1 MPDSDRRSR
10 PNVSATPG
18 GYGPLDYTGSPPA
31 SGAWR
36 EGDPVGERL
45 FVDIGGFRTESGV
58 ELPSVTVAYQ
68 TWGTLA
74 PDGANAVYVAHALT
88 GDSHVTGEAGPGHAT
103 AGWWSGLVGP
113 GRPIDTD
120 RWFVVCAN
128 VLGGCQGTTGP
139 SSQAPDGQPWG
150 SRFPTV
156 TVGDMVDVEHRFT
169 EHLGIADWALMLGP
183 SLGGMR
189 VLEWMVRYPERVRS
203 GLVLGSTAAV
213 TADQIGTHNAQ
224 IEAIRMDPRFR
235 GGDYYDAA
243 PGDGPHRG
251 MGLARRIAHLTYRSE
266 TELDLRFGRGGQTDE
281 DPYGFDAVSG
291 RGRFA
296 VESYLDHHAEKL
308 ARRFDA
314 NTYIALTEAMTL
326 FDLGRGRGG
335 VATALAG
342 IHAPLTVVGIDSDRL
357 FPLRLQ
363 AELAELTPGS
373 DELHVLRSPYGHD
386 GFLVEDDQVGEFIG
400 HALTRI
406 RSGQQGRRRTA

>member
-1 MPDSDRRSR
+1 MPR
-10 PNVSATPG
+10 
-18 GYGPLDYTGSPPA
+18 GPIDYSGPPPA
-31 SGAWR
+31 SAAWR
-36 EGDPVGERL
+36 EGDPAGERSFASVGEL
-45 FVDIGGFRTESGV
+45 TLESG
-58 ELPSVTVAYQ
+58 ETLPEVQVAFE
-68 TWGTLA
+68 TWGELA
-74 PDGANAVYVAHALT
+74 SDGRNAVFVCHALT
-88 GDSHVTGEAGPGHAT
+88 GDSHVTGDAGPGHAT

-128 VLGGCQGTTGP
+128 VLGGCQGTTGA
-139 SSQAPDGQPWG
+139 SSLAPDGRPWG

-156 TVGDMVDVEHRFT
+156 TVADMVEVERRLT
-169 EHLGIADWALMLGP
+169 DHLGIDQWSLMLGP

-189 VLEWMVRYPERVRS
+189 VLEWMVAHPQRVRS

-224 IEAIRMDPRFR
+224 IEAIRMDPNFR
-235 GGDYYDAA
+235 GGDYYDA
-243 PGDGPHRG
+243 PEGQGPHRG

-266 TELDLRFGRGGQTDE
+266 TELDLRFGRGHQGEE
-281 DPYGFDAVSG
+281 DPYLARDSG
-291 RGRFA
+291 NRGRFA
-296 VESYLDHHAEKL
+296 VESYLDHHADKL

-314 NTYIALTEAMTL
+314 NTYIALTEAMSL

-342 IHAPLTVVGIDSDRL
+342 IDAPLTVVGIDSDRL

-363 AELAELTPGS
+363 AELAELTPGA

-386 GFLVEDDQVGEFIG
+386 GFLVEDDQVGAFIQ
-400 HALTRI
+400 HALSRI
-406 RSGQQGRRRTA
+406 GADNRPR

>member
-1 MPDSDRRSR
+1 MP
-10 PNVSATPG
+10 SAPT
-18 GYGPLDYTGSPPA
+18 GYGPLEYSGPPPA
-31 SGAWR
+31 TAAWR
-36 EGDPVGERL
+36 EGDPPGERRFL
-45 FVDIGGFRTESGV
+45 DLGPTRTESGFV
-58 ELPSVTVAYQ
+58 FPSVRVAYE
-68 TWGTLA
+68 TWGTLDA
-74 PDGANAVYVAHALT
+74 DGSNAVYVAHALT
-88 GDSHVTGEAGPGHAT
+88 GDSHVTGDAGPGHAT
-103 AGWWSGLVGP
+103 GGWWSGLVGP

-120 RWFVVCAN
+120 RYFVVCAN

-139 SSQAPDGQPWG
+139 VSAAPDGRPWG

-156 TVGDMVDVEHRFT
+156 TVGDMVEVERALSDR
-169 EHLGIADWALMLGP
+169 LGIDEWALMLGP

-189 VLEWMVRYPERVRS
+189 VLEWMVRYPERVRG

-213 TADQIGTHNAQ
+213 TADQIGTHTAQ
-224 IEAIRMDPRFR
+224 IEAIRMDPKFR

-266 TELDLRFGRGGQTDE
+266 TELDLRFGRGAQTGE
-281 DPYGFDAVSG
+281 DPYPPEQTEPPHADDMPFE

-296 VESYLDHHAEKL
+296 VESYLDHHADKL

-335 VATALAG
+335 VASALAT

-363 AELAELTPGS
+363 SELAELTPGA

-386 GFLVEDDQVGEFIG
+386 GFLVEDDQVGAFIAHG
-400 HALTRI
+400 LQRV
-406 RSGQQGRRRTA
+406 RSQYRDRRSA